1 MNNFL
6 TKNKKAFTLIELVI
20 VLALIGLFLL
30 FTNPFNF
37 NILSNE
43 QKSEIFANKIISTLE
58 TSRDETITGKAY
70 RKDDWSFE
78 EIFSTNLEFGK
89 NKKVIENEYK
99 RKNNE
104 KISSSSIK
112 LPDEWEIEKIYYND
126 NSNEATKI
134 IIGLYNNWK
143 IEIFK
148 NWENLPKINWKIFF
162 VVNYKNARNK
172 ITFDLVSWL
181 ATKEKCK
188 ETCEIPNKKQKLS
201 KIWEFFKL

>member
-70 RKDDWSFE
+70 RKDD
-78 EIFSTNLEFGK
+78 
-89 NKKVIENEYK
+89 
-99 RKNNE
+99 
-104 KISSSSIK
+104 
-112 LPDEWEIEKIYYND
+112 
-126 NSNEATKI
+126 
-134 IIGLYNNWK
+134 
-143 IEIFK
+143 
-148 NWENLPKINWKIFF
+148 
-162 VVNYKNARNK
+162 
-172 ITFDLVSWL
+172 
-181 ATKEKCK
+181 
-188 ETCEIPNKKQKLS
+188 
-201 KIWEFFKL
+201 

>member
-181 ATKEKCK
+181 AIKEKCK
-188 ETCEIPNKKQKLS
+188 ETCEIPN
-201 KIWEFFKL
+201 

>member
-188 ETCEIPNKKQKLS
+188 EACEIPN
-201 KIWEFFKL
+201 

>member
-181 ATKEKCK
+181 AIKEKCK
-188 ETCEIPNKKQKLS
+188 ETCEIPDQK
-201 KIWEFFKL
+201 

>member
-58 TSRDETITGKAY
+58 TSRDEAITGKAY

-89 NKKVIENEYK
+89 NKKVIENKYK

-104 KISSSSIK
+104 KISS
-112 LPDEWEIEKIYYND
+112 
-126 NSNEATKI
+126 
-134 IIGLYNNWK
+134 
-143 IEIFK
+143 
-148 NWENLPKINWKIFF
+148 
-162 VVNYKNARNK
+162 
-172 ITFDLVSWL
+172 
-181 ATKEKCK
+181 
-188 ETCEIPNKKQKLS
+188 
-201 KIWEFFKL
+201 

>member
-78 EIFSTNLEFGK
+78 EIFSTNLEYGK

-181 ATKEKCK
+181 AIKEKCK
-188 ETCEIPNKKQKLS
+188 ETCEIPN
-201 KIWEFFKL
+201 

>member
-1 MNNFL
+1 MNKFL
-6 TKNKKAFTLIELVI
+6 TKDKKAFTLMELVI

-37 NILSNE
+37 NALSNE
-43 QKSEIFANKIISTLE
+43 QKSEIFANKIITTLE

-78 EIFSTNLEFGK
+78 EIYLTHLHFFRSNSEKKIQTYYFDK
-89 NKKVIENEYK
+89 NQTKILSM
-99 RKNNE
+99 NNV
-104 KISSSSIK
+104 K

-148 NWENLPKINWKIFF
+148 NWENLPKISWKIFF
-162 VVNYKNARNK
+162 VVNYNNARNK

-188 ETCEIPNKKQKLS
+188 ETCEIPNP
-201 KIWEFFKL
+201 